1 MLHLLILKKQKTVCQ
16 HKHIKSIFEEIIS
29 TFPQESIVG
38 PSLFNI
44 ILMTFCILYQ
54 VTSVQNSAKKI
65 ENLISI
71 LESEIV
77 IATNWFKG
85 NHMIMNPGKQQAIIF
100 DERMKAQEIILIK
113 LQRSITKK
121 LNRYQELH
129 FYEQKF
135 MTKRNFN
142 YDINNN
148 LPQINSTLERK
159 ALVNTFVMT
168 SFNYSSLV
176 WNFCRALSLNKMENV
191 QKRALPFLLN
201 DLKIWQKSLVVQI

>member
-1 MLHLLILKKQKTVCQ
+1 MLHLLILKKQKTKCQ

-38 PSLFNI
+38 PSNI
-44 ILMTFCILYQ
+44 ILMTFYILYQ
-54 VTSVQNSAKKI
+54 VTSVQNFAKKI

-71 LESEIV
+71 LVSEIV

-113 LQRSITKK
+113 LQRLIAKK

-142 YDINNN
+142 YDIKNN

-159 ALVNTFVMT
+159 SLVNTFVMS
-168 SFNYSSLV
+168 SFNYCSLA
-176 WNFCRALSLNKMENV
+176 WNFSRALSLNKMENV